1 MGVSPLFAGR
11 NSVMS
16 DLDLEDLK
24 RRMQGAIEVL
34 QSEFA
39 GLRTGRASAGLLEP
53 LTVEAYGSRMP
64 MNQVGTI
71 GVPDARML
79 TVQVWDQGLVP
90 AVEKAIMES
99 GLGLNP
105 SRDGNVVRVPI
116 PQLSEERRA
125 ELAKIAHKYAE
136 QARVAVR
143 NVRRDG
149 MDKLKRMERDGDLSQ
164 DEQRAWG
171 DDLQKLTDE
180 SIKEMDEAL
189 AAKEKEIMQV

>member
-1 MGVSPLFAGR
+1 MP
-11 NSVMS
+11 
-16 DLDLEDLK
+16 DPDLEDLK
-24 RRMQGAIEVL
+24 RRMRGAIDVL
-34 QSEFA
+34 HSEFG

-53 LTVEAYGSRMP
+53 LTVEAYGSNMP

-71 GVPDARML
+71 SVPDARML

-90 AVEKAIMES
+90 AVEKSIMES

-105 SRDGNVVRVPI
+105 SRDGNVVRIPI

-125 ELAKIAHKYAE
+125 ELVKIAHKYAE
-136 QARVAVR
+136 QTRVAVR

>member
-1 MGVSPLFAGR
+1 
-11 NSVMS
+11 MS

-24 RRMQGAIEVL
+24 RRMLGAIEVL

-64 MNQVGTI
+64 INQVGTI

-79 TVQVWDQGLVP
+79 TVQVWDQGMVP

>member
-1 MGVSPLFAGR
+1 
-11 NSVMS
+11 MS